1 MFLLAILPSIILF
14 IIVWRADKIEKEPIK
29 LLLKLFGLGALT
41 VISALVI
48 GMFCDDVVFASVNK
62 QNLLFILFDNM
73 IVTALVEEAGKYFVL
88 KKVTWKHPEF
98 NYTFDAVVY
107 AVCVSLG
114 FATIENIF
122 YLIDEGI
129 DIAIIRGL
137 LSVPGHVIDAIFMG
151 YYYGLAKCAD
161 AAQDDAGRS
170 RNLKLALIVPV
181 LLHGIYDFCIST
193 DYTILLVAFIVFEIV
208 VIRKAI
214 KKFKQL
220 SNEDRE
226 ISPHE
231 ETAEYTVTDEI
242 PAADTYEDDNLV

>member
-114 FATIENIF
+114 FAPIENIF

-231 ETAEYTVTDEI
+231 ETAEYTGTDEI
-242 PAADTYEDDNLV
+242 TEEL

>member
-1 MFLLAILPSIILF
+1 
-14 IIVWRADKIEKEPIK
+14 
-29 LLLKLFGLGALT
+29 
-41 VISALVI
+41 
-48 GMFCDDVVFASVNK
+48 
-62 QNLLFILFDNM
+62 M

-114 FATIENIF
+114 FATVENIF

-181 LLHGIYDFCIST
+181 LLHGVYDFCIST

-231 ETAEYTVTDEI
+231 EAAEYTGTDEI
-242 PAADTYEDDNLV
+242 TEGL

>member
-226 ISPHE
+226 
-231 ETAEYTVTDEI
+231 AR
-242 PAADTYEDDNLV
+242 